1 MPGTP
6 EAFCSVHSRVMV
18 RRTSFFLEAAITWR
32 DPREGAATG
41 ARKDAMPVCTREES
55 AAGAMGMERAI
66 FSLTIRRSNDVGALW
81 NAAMT
86 SRASVRVFRETHLH
100 TCWTKQ
106 PRRHLSSVSRKA
118 TRPRRLGTAAR
129 DGSTRTSSCAR
140 PSGRV
145 GSIEA
150 TLSPLARRSSASMA
164 VERDGAESAGGGD
177 APANTFKVYTRTGD
191 AGTSCLFNMERR
203 DKDDAVFEAL
213 GDVDE
218 LGVAVGI
225 ANVFAL
231 ECDDPACAP
240 DLALLSERLVEIQ
253 SRLLD
258 VGSARRHPLDA
269 SSDWKKTR
277 VAFDDDHVDRLEAWI
292 DEYDVRLPPLKNFIL
307 PGGGRVSVHLHQA
320 RTTARRAERRVVP
333 MVRGGDVAPVIGRY
347 LNRLSDFLYTAARY
361 AAAVS
366 GHAETSYRKA

>member
-1 MPGTP
+1 
-6 EAFCSVHSRVMV
+6 
-18 RRTSFFLEAAITWR
+18 
-32 DPREGAATG
+32 
-41 ARKDAMPVCTREES
+41 
-55 AAGAMGMERAI
+55 
-66 FSLTIRRSNDVGALW
+66 
-81 NAAMT
+81 
-86 SRASVRVFRETHLH
+86 
-100 TCWTKQ
+100 
-106 PRRHLSSVSRKA
+106 
-118 TRPRRLGTAAR
+118 
-129 DGSTRTSSCAR
+129 
-140 PSGRV
+140 
-145 GSIEA
+145 
-150 TLSPLARRSSASMA
+150 MA

-191 AGTSCLFNMERR
+191 EGTSCLFNMERR

-258 VGSARRHPLDA
+258 GREAPVATPLDA

-307 PGGGRVSVHLHQA
+307 PGGGRASVHLHQA

-333 MVRGGDVAPVIGRY
+333 MVRGGTSRRSSGGTSTDSATFCTPPRDTPRRY
-347 LNRLSDFLYTAARY
+347 P
-361 AAAVS
+361 